1 MTVWRRY
8 CIIFPELKQK
18 DDKKENK
25 KGSPWR
31 EFAQYGSLGMTMVI
45 STVGCYFLGYW
56 LDKKLGTSPYLSLI
70 GLFLGI
76 SAGFYQL
83 YKITKRAE

>member
-25 KGSPWR
+25 KGSPWQ
-31 EFAQYGSLGMTMVI
+31 EFAQYGSLGITMVI

>member
-1 MTVWRRY
+1 MY
-8 CIIFPELKQK
+8 NISELERK

-25 KGSPWR
+25 KGSPLQ
-31 EFAQYGSLGMTMVI
+31 EFALYGSLGMTMVI
-45 STVGCYFLGYW
+45 STVGGYFLGYW

-83 YKITKRAE
+83 YKIAKRTE